1 MDILKFIKDNTY
13 GINQLNIPPEEKV
26 EKLLRRFSAICAA
39 TAVQP
44 IPFMEI
50 FTLTPIQAYMGTLIG
65 QARGY
70 KFSMMEVYKEI
81 IGVIA
86 LGFLAQQSILGL
98 YKTIIPFLGGFT
110 TIPLVFVFTYAIGK
124 VMDFYFVSKTQGK
137 TLTKDDLKNLFKQ
150 AKKDAKKN
158 FSKDEIKKKTQ
169 EAKDEMANYKP
180 SAKEF
185 VQKNIDELAVI
196 SVITKLR
203 GGEKLVTEE
212 ETIILEAMIRSAN
225 RITDLDSAI
234 EYAKTTAAK
243 GTESL
248 MGAANN
254 IKGIAH
260 ELKYI
265 KEENEDGDTI
275 FAFMPNDTSYPKFDV
290 LNVDQ
295 STGVQEWVQL
305 KTTMNT
311 QVIHDWIEK
320 YPGAESSLRVNEEM
334 ARELGF
340 KSTGISD
347 KEISIEVDKFLDKLI
362 EMDEALV
369 SKIFIL
375 APPLTIISSSFAVY
389 NLYKK
394 YKNKEISKNQFIFLS
409 SKITGMKAAK
419 IITLMVLLTIP
430 VVGQVLGVYLISQ
443 LMLAAMGIFDV
454 TKDKLLLPAPVKL
467 LPEPK
472 K

>member
-1 MDILKFIKDNTY
+1 MDPLKFVRDNTY
-13 GINQLNIPPEEKV
+13 GINQLNISPEKKV
-26 EKLLRRFSAICAA
+26 DKLLIFFSSVCAA

-44 IPFMEI
+44 IPFADI
-50 FTLTPIQAYMGTLIG
+50 FILTPIQLYMGTLIAE
-65 QARGY
+65 ARGY
-70 KFSMMEVYKEI
+70 KFSMSEIYKEI
-81 IGVIA
+81 LGV
-86 LGFLAQQSILGL
+86 LGLSFLAQQTAIGL
-98 YKTIIPFLGGFT
+98 YKLGLPFIGGFM
-110 TIPLVFVFTYAIGK
+110 TIPLVFVLTYAIGK

-137 TLTKDDLKNLFKQ
+137 TLTKDDLKNFFKQ

-169 EAKDEMANYKP
+169 EAKEQMANYKP

-196 SVITKLR
+196 SVISKLR

-243 GTESL
+243 GMDSM

-275 FAFMPNDTSYPKFDV
+275 FAFMPDDTSYPKFDV

-305 KTTMNT
+305 KTTMNSE
-311 QVIHDWIEK
+311 VIYDWIDK

-334 ARELGF
+334 ATKLGF
-340 KSTGISD
+340 ESTGVSD
-347 KEISIEVDKFLDKLI
+347 KEISIEVDDFLNKLI

-369 SKIFIL
+369 SKIFML

-394 YKNKEISKNQFIFLS
+394 YKNKEISKKQFIFLS
-409 SKITGMKAAK
+409 SKITGIKAAK
-419 IITLMVLLTIP
+419 IITLMVLLTVP

-443 LMLAAMGIFDV
+443 LMLSAIGIFEV
-454 TKDKLLLPAPVKL
+454 SKEKLLLPAPTK
-467 LPEPK
+467 
-472 K
+472 

>member
-1 MDILKFIKDNTY
+1 MNIYRFIKDNTY
-13 GINQLNIPPEEKV
+13 GINKSNISADKKV
-26 EKLLRRFSAICAA
+26 DKLLLTFSSICAA

-124 VMDFYFVSKTQGK
+124 VMDFYFVSKTKGK
-137 TLTKDDLKNLFKQ
+137 TLTKDDIKSFFKQ

-169 EAKDEMANYKP
+169 QTKQEMDNYKP
-180 SAKEF
+180 SAKKF
-185 VQKNIDELAVI
+185 VQENIDELAVI
-196 SVITKLR
+196 SVISKLR
-203 GGEKLVTEE
+203 GGEKLISEE
-212 ETIILEAMIRSAN
+212 ETVILEAMIRSAN

-234 EYAKTTAAK
+234 EYAKTTAAN

-275 FAFMPNDTSYPKFDV
+275 FAFMPDDTSYPKFDV

-305 KTTMNT
+305 KTTMNA

-320 YPGAESSLRVNEEM
+320 YPGAETSLRVNEEM
-334 ARELGF
+334 ARELGLE
-340 KSTGISD
+340 STGISD

-375 APPLTIISSSFAVY
+375 APPLTVISSSFAVY
-389 NLYKK
+389 NLFKK
-394 YKNKEISKNQFIFLS
+394 YKNNEISKKQFIFLS

-419 IITLMVLLTIP
+419 IITLMALLTVP

-443 LMLAAMGIFDV
+443 LMLSAIGIFEV
-454 TKDKLLLPAPVKL
+454 TKEKLLLPAQFKS
-467 LPEPK
+467 
-472 K
+472 

>member
-1 MDILKFIKDNTY
+1 MDPFKFIKDNTY
-13 GINQLNIPPEEKV
+13 GINQLNISPEKKV
-26 EKLLRRFSAICAA
+26 DKLLIFFSSVCAA

-44 IPFMEI
+44 IPFADI
-50 FTLTPIQAYMGTLIG
+50 FILTPIQLYMGTLIAE
-65 QARGY
+65 ARGY
-70 KFSMMEVYKEI
+70 KFSMSEIYKEI
-81 IGVIA
+81 LGV
-86 LGFLAQQSILGL
+86 LGLSFLAQQTAIGL
-98 YKTIIPFLGGFT
+98 YKLGLPFIGGFM
-110 TIPLVFVFTYAIGK
+110 TIPLVFILTYAIGK

-137 TLTKDDLKNLFKQ
+137 TLTKDDLKNFFKQ
-150 AKKDAKKN
+150 ARKDAKKN

-169 EAKDEMANYKP
+169 EAKEQMENYKP

-196 SVITKLR
+196 SVISKLR

-275 FAFMPNDTSYPKFDV
+275 FAFMPDDTSYPKFDV

-305 KTTMNT
+305 KTTMNA

-340 KSTGISD
+340 ESTGISD

-375 APPLTIISSSFAVY
+375 APPLTVISSSFAVY
-389 NLYKK
+389 KLYKK
-394 YKNKEISKNQFIFLS
+394 YKNKEISKKQFIFLS
-409 SKITGMKAAK
+409 TKITGMKAAK
-419 IITLMVLLTIP
+419 IITLMVLLAVP

-443 LMLAAMGIFDV
+443 LMLSAMGIFDV
-454 TKDKLLLPAPVKL
+454 TKDKLLLPAPIKL